1 MQVSF
6 GPIDTQA
13 AESPQ
18 APLLEAT
25 GASEDF
31 REVLEDAEFS
41 GANLLDQGQKDTE
54 DHQDLSEASEVAS
67 ELLLLDPSL
76 PVEADSL
83 TTDKNL
89 AVGGAQQEREPSGGK
104 LPGLD
109 FGMMDSGGA
118 EHTDPLS
125 LAFSEPSP
133 RANPSSDPNGT
144 KVSQEPTKNAPLDL
158 NEVRSGLEEAPL
170 EKPLEEMLQE
180 EIGPEVP
187 EDLLDVQDQ
196 GAKTI
201 KPPKAEK
208 PVEAPAPQNTETQ
221 STQGDGVNY
230 DPGNGA
236 QFSDP
241 QGQENPSSGGQPGN
255 RDNANAAA
263 FGLGNV
269 TNDSPSTDV
278 AQASAPATRDPITS
292 DEIIKQVKL
301 NVRTGTSRI
310 NFIVDPPELGR
321 LNIQLTLRNGRL
333 TGQITAESGAVEK
346 ALLAGLDGLKAT
358 MREAGVHVDSLEV
371 QTKNNPQDQSDWA
384 PASDER
390 RGETQQGKRDRQEGE
405 TSWVAQEDSAES
417 KTKQT
422 YASNDGINIIA

>member
-18 APLLEAT
+18 APLLETT

-31 REVLEDAEFS
+31 REVLEDAESS
-41 GANLLDQGQKDTE
+41 GTNLLDQGQEDTE
-54 DHQDLSEASEVAS
+54 DDQDLGEASKVAS

-83 TTDKNL
+83 ANDKSL
-89 AVGGAQQEREPSGGK
+89 AIGGAQQEPIGGK

-109 FGMMDSGGA
+109 FGVMDSGGA
-118 EHTDPLS
+118 DHTDPLS
-125 LAFSEPSP
+125 LAFSEP
-133 RANPSSDPNGT
+133 NPEPKPSADQNGA
-144 KVSQEPTKNAPLDL
+144 KVPQEPTKSAPLDL
-158 NEVRSGLEEAPL
+158 NEVRPELEEAPL
-170 EKPLEEMLQE
+170 EKPLEQMIQE
-180 EIGPEVP
+180 GAGPEGP

-196 GAKTI
+196 SAKTI

-208 PVEAPAPQNTETQ
+208 PVEAPALQNTETQ
-221 STQGDGVNY
+221 STQGDGVHHE
-230 DPGNGA
+230 PGNGA
-236 QFSDP
+236 QSSDH
-241 QGQENPSSGGQPGN
+241 QGQENPTSGGQAGN
-255 RDNANAAA
+255 RDNPNATA

-278 AQASAPATRDPITS
+278 TQESAPVTRDPITS

-333 TGQITAESGAVEK
+333 TGRITAESGAVEK

-371 QTKNNPQDQSDWA
+371 QTKNNPQDQNDWA

-390 RGETQQGKRDRQEGE
+390 RGETPQGKRDRQEGE

-417 KTKQT
+417 KTEQT
-422 YASNDGINIIA
+422 YANNDGINIIA